1 MAKNRNQHTPCF
13 GVQLNTD
20 SRNKGLRFGCGALGG
35 GKTRTTAY
43 VQRVRSSC
51 GSAVVQWRAAGS
63 RRSDVRPFDGQQKV
77 RRAMFIQRAGIN
89 ISSIHNEWDLVYESD
104 EQAESSE
111 RCAAKLMVSRNYAK
125 RSARR
130 KSATEQ
136 CASRKSAL
144 ELWNTT
150 IRIIEGIL

>member
-1 MAKNRNQHTPCF
+1 MATNRNQHTPCF

-51 GSAVVQWRAAGS
+51 GSAVVQWRAGS

-130 KSATEQ
+130 RKSATEQ
-136 CASRKSAL
+136 CANRKSAL